1 MSALDQK
8 RTFCDAE
15 AMSALPPKADIDPAP
30 LQCLLCANSG
40 HRPLLDHLVGNSD
53 PTHDRVIHSVDC
65 FPRLRVMPVFVIL
78 KLMSPFA
85 KRDPD
90 KDIRFGSVTA
100 FPSSCK

>member
-1 MSALDQK
+1 MTASN
-8 RTFCDAE
+8 CDVCFTPE
-15 AMSALPPKADIDPAP
+15 SGHVRRKQECP
-30 LQCLLCANSG
+30 LSANSG

-85 KRDPD
+85 
-90 KDIRFGSVTA
+90 
-100 FPSSCK
+100 